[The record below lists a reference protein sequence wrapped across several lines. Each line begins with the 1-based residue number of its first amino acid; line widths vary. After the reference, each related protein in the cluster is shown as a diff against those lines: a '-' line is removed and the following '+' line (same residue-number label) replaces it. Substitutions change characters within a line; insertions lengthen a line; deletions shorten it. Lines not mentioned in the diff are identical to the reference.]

1 MTRTALTL
9 VCFLVAGA
17 AMAFLVAA
25 CGSSAGSSSASGI
38 GASGSLNQRSTV
50 ALRDLAR
57 CVRAHGLPSF
67 PDPQVG
73 RDGVPRFPDSA
84 PRVPAAT
91 QRACSTVAARI
102 PPEYTSTTAVSTSDF
117 EKLATLARCIRSH
130 GVPDWPDP
138 NPLGEFPIDTRL
150 QHGGKR
156 QFSAALHACARLNP
170 NPNGGVNVVRA
181 NP

>member
-9 VCFLVAGA
+9 ACSLVAGA
-17 AMAFLVAA
+17 ALAFLVAA
-25 CGSSAGSSSASGI
+25 CGSSTGSSNGSGA
-38 GASGSLNQRSTV
+38 GGSLNQRSTV

-57 CVRAHGLPSF
+57 CVRAHGIPSF

-73 RDGVPRFPDSA
+73 SDGVPRFPDSA
-84 PRVPAAT
+84 PRIPAAT
-91 QRACSTVAARI
+91 QQACRAVADRI
-102 PPEYTSTTAVSTSDF
+102 PPDYTSTTPVSASDF
-117 EKLATLARCIRSH
+117 EQLAKFARCIRSH

-156 QFSAALHACARLNP
+156 LFGRAAHACARLNP
-170 NPNGGVNVVRA
+170 NPGGINVVLA
-181 NP
+181 NH